1 MTRRTV
7 FGTTITLLAALAL
20 AGCGGSDDSDSGSDS
35 AGGSA
40 ADLSA
45 PEADAPAGE
54 GDGEAAQN
62 DAAQDEAAPE
72 EAQSD
77 GGVLANVA
85 SAVEGRSIIYTV
97 DLSIETDN
105 VVAAAN
111 RAAAIATTSGGFVA
125 SEQVDGDRDAVLT
138 LKVPADGHQQAVTE
152 LETLGDVTSRS
163 RGTEDVTQEVVD
175 TASRIESQRA
185 SIVRIRA
192 LLADATA
199 LTDVVSIESELATRE
214 ADLDALLSRQQQLA
228 GLTTMATVTLHLYEQ
243 GEAPPPQEEDD
254 DRGFLAGLAGGWD
267 AFVAVGG
274 GFLTALGAVL
284 PFAALAALVGVPA
297 YRITRRRRG
306 QAPAAAPATPAPPA
320 A

>member
-20 AGCGGSDDSDSGSDS
+20 AGCGGSDDSDGGSDS
-35 AGGSA
+35 AGSA

-45 PEADAPAGE
+45 PEAAAPAE
-54 GDGEAAQN
+54 GDGEAAQD
-62 DAAQDEAAPE
+62 DAAPDEAAPE
-72 EAQSD
+72 EARPD

-97 DLSIETDN
+97 DLSIETGN

-228 GLTTMATVTLHLYEQ
+228 GLTTMATVTLHLYER
-243 GEAPPPQEEDD
+243 GEAPPPREEDD

-306 QAPAAAPATPAPPA
+306 QAPAAAPGTPAPPA